1 MPAAP
6 PARTIVGMSTATAV
20 HPTPVPPSPAPDGY
34 SLGRTPTEH
43 ARLRA
48 QAQVWEEA
56 TRQVFGLVGVPPG
69 ASCLDAGCGPG
80 ETMRVLAELVGPEGS
95 VLGIDVDAPL
105 LATTRESLHA
115 AGHRQADVL
124 VHDLTGPGPVPGAP
138 FDVV

>member
-48 QAQVWEEA
+48 QAHVREEA
-56 TRQVFGLVGVPPG
+56 TRHVSGLVGVPLG
-69 ASCLDAGCGPG
+69 ASCLDAGCGIG

-95 VLGIDVDAPL
+95 VLGIDLDTPL
-105 LATTRESLHA
+105 LDGDDRSRPDSQLLWPLMIAAWTREERS
-115 AGHRQADVL
+115 
-124 VHDLTGPGPVPGAP
+124 
-138 FDVV
+138 